1 MLCRKLANIVYIKYS
16 LFHPLDATAR
26 GGRTTPPSATP
37 LLLLHRRS
45 SRTQI
50 GQEMYKVGYKL
61 IYSFLSQAIFTRP
74 KLPVKLLQGT
84 PEPNFMKIQ
93 QRFSRWCK
101 VRGTRTPVRVYALWS
116 GAAHLTY
123 PSVITTLNTCPHS
136 HDVKTVIFLY
146 AVKKQYNGCVQLT
159 WWTLPDDGCGC
170 HRNMSEYRVIL
181 W

>member
-1 MLCRKLANIVYIKYS
+1 MLCRKLAINVVYIKYS
-16 LFHPLDATAR
+16 LFHPLDSTVR

-74 KLPVKLLQGT
+74 KLPVQLLQGT
-84 PEPNFMKIQ
+84 PVPNFMKIQ

-101 VRGTRTPVRVYALWS
+101 VRLFKGRQCLTVTRRCARTRIQAQAHGHTHTRARVR
-116 GAAHLTY
+116 
-123 PSVITTLNTCPHS
+123 
-136 HDVKTVIFLY
+136 TVIRRCALHLSFSNHHTHY
-146 AVKKQYNGCVQLT
+146 
-159 WWTLPDDGCGC
+159 
-170 HRNMSEYRVIL
+170 MSSQP
-181 W
+181 WC